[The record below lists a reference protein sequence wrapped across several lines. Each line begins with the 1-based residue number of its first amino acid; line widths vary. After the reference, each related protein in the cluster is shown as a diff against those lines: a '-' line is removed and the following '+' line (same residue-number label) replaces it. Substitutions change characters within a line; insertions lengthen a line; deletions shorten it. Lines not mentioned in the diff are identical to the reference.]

1 MYAVILVRGADLIT
15 VVKPIINKTD
25 VLLTGLL
32 FD

>member
-25 VLLTGLL
+25 VLAYWSTL
-32 FD
+32 